1 MSMITQYAR
10 LRDGDLAELRDLL
23 RTDHFAANDQITDRP
38 HIDIDKAWGGL
49 EFLLAQVDAPV
60 DVISGGVPITDE
72 QWGYD
77 SPRMLTPDEVA
88 TAAAFLDTTPF
99 GSLAAHYEP
108 AALIADDVYPK
119 IWHDPK
125 SLDYLR
131 ESYETLAAFFHAA
144 AAEGDSV
151 LIWMS

>member
-23 RTDHFAANDQITDRP
+23 RTDHFTANDRITDRP
-38 HIDIDKAWGGL
+38 NIDIDKAWGGL

-77 SPRMLTPDEVA
+77 SPRVLMPDEVA
-88 TAAAFLDTTPF
+88 TAAAFLDATPF
-99 GSLAAHYEP
+99 AAIAAHYEP

-119 IWHDPK
+119 IWDDPA

-131 ESYETLAAFFHAA
+131 DGYEALVGFFHAA

>member
-10 LRDGDLAELRDLL
+10 LRDGDLADLRVLL
-23 RTDHFAANDQITDRP
+23 RTDHFAANDQITDQP
-38 HIDIDKAWGGL
+38 HVDVDKAWGGL

-77 SPRMLTPDEVA
+77 SPRVLTPEEVA
-88 TAAAFLDTTPF
+88 TAAAFLDVTPF
-99 GSLAAHYEP
+99 ADLAAHYEP
-108 AALIADDVYPK
+108 AALTADDVYPM
-119 IWHDPK
+119 IWHEPG

-131 ESYETLAAFFHAA
+131 SSYETLVAFFHAA
-144 AAEGDSV
+144 AADGDSV
-151 LIWMS
+151 VIWMS